1 MLVSPTRVH
10 VHVRVP
16 VRVHDFDDFGS
27 KGVRAQVSVVENA
40 DENANESG
48 VRKR

>member
-1 MLVSPTRVH
+1 MLVSPTRVR

-16 VRVHDFDDFGS
+16 VHAHGS
-27 KGVRAQVSVVENA
+27 KGVRAQVSVVESV
-40 DENANESG
+40 DENANESD